1 MSLILGLIDA
11 IKSAFSFLSSRT
23 QTEERIAQYVI
34 REHHRGR
41 PLQAVLE
48 DHYVTNRL
56 SAEQTKRLLDRPDVL
71 HALGENLINE
81 TKSTL

>member
-1 MSLILGLIDA
+1 MGLVDS

-23 QTEERIAQYVI
+23 QSEERVGQYVI

-41 PLQAVLE
+41 PLHEILE

-56 SAEQTKRLLDRPDVL
+56 SAEQVKRLLDRPDVL
-71 HALGENLINE
+71 HALGENLVSE
-81 TKSTL
+81 TKNAL

>member
-1 MSLILGLIDA
+1 MGLIDA

-41 PLQAVLE
+41 PLQDVLE

>member
-1 MSLILGLIDA
+1 MGLVDA
-11 IKSAFSFLSSRT
+11 IKGAFSFLSSRT
-23 QTEERIAQYVI
+23 QTEERVAQYVI

-41 PLQAVLE
+41 PLHDVLD

-56 SAEQTKRLLDRPDVL
+56 SAEQIKRLLDRPDVL
-71 HALGENLINE
+71 HSLGEGLVNE